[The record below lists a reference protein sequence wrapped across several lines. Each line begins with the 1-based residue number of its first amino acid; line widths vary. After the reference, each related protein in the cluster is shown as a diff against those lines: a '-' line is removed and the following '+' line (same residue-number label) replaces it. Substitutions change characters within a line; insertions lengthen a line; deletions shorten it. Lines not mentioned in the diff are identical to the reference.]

1 MTNRLLE
8 SAQKVLI
15 NLRCVS
21 SDPRSKIQVE
31 SHVLVGVS
39 EAIEQDYWLWGRKRR
54 RCRPSRQPILV
65 ALKGIFTPS
74 IMPTGLSNMVEDWHF
89 SLRQLR
95 RPDADAILFNRTR
108 TSGLSSDVDSSRA
121 MDQSRDVVS
130 IHRWAYKESSAPASD
145 SSWKVP
151 ASQSN
156 FSHNRRVFESKF
168 GPSRVIRT
176 CALYYLPPG

>member
-1 MTNRLLE
+1 MYPQIQDPSWKSCSCQSQRSHWTRLWIMRKKEATMSIESSAYLSGLE
-8 SAQKVLI
+8 GNIYSF
-15 NLRCVS
+15 
-21 SDPRSKIQVE
+21 
-31 SHVLVGVS
+31 
-39 EAIEQDYWLWGRKRR
+39 DYAHR
-54 RCRPSRQPILV
+54 
-65 ALKGIFTPS
+65 T
-74 IMPTGLSNMVEDWHF
+74 SNIVEDWHF

-108 TSGLSSDVDSSRA
+108 TSGLSSDVDSSGA